1 MATHRDL
8 ALQWAEEATDMGAAM
23 SGLTHALL
31 AVEERLDALV
41 RLQDGGFHPRV
52 DLDASDEEVGG

>member
-41 RLQDGGFHPRV
+41 RVQSGFHPRV
-52 DLDASDEEVGG
+52 DLDASDKEVGG